1 MQSGHRTNALPSARG
16 NHKRED
22 IQPLNLRTIFGGM
35 IPLFIV
41 GHFSHHVL
49 TSITIPLIP
58 YIRSTF
64 DLDYTQSG
72 FVISAF
78 TLACGFGQLPA
89 GWLADRTEPRKL
101 LTIGISGVALAGILV
116 GLSQTYLLMI
126 VFLVLMGILSGGY
139 HPTAPPLISA
149 VAKPEHLG
157 KALGLH
163 NIGGGASHFLTPLI
177 AVAVANVW
185 GWRNAYLTMAIPT
198 AAFGIFFYLRLGQ
211 LTAREKASLSGKEKQ
226 KEPIASRP
234 ENMNRIVLFLIFSTF
249 TAAIIISVVSFIPL
263 FMVDHFHVSKRTAA
277 SLLSVIYVAVFWA
290 SPLGG
295 YLSDRLGGI
304 RVTFAVC
311 FIAGPVII
319 LLTVLPYGLGVF
331 TLFLLLGT
339 VIFARMSASET
350 FIVSKTPP
358 AIRSTVLGI
367 YFFTGMEG
375 GGILTPVLGY
385 AIDRLGFQT
394 AFTIAG
400 GAVFAVTLICAF
412 LLWEKRRKD

>member
-1 MQSGHRTNALPSARG
+1 
-16 NHKRED
+16 
-22 IQPLNLRTIFGGM
+22 LNLRAILGGM

-49 TSITIPLIP
+49 ISMTVPLFP
-58 YIRSTF
+58 FIRSDF
-64 DLDYTQSG
+64 GLDYTQSG
-72 FVISAF
+72 LVISAF
-78 TLACGFGQLPA
+78 TLACGIGQLPA
-89 GWLADRTEPRKL
+89 GWLADRVEPRKL
-101 LTIGISGVALAGILV
+101 LTVGISGVALAGILV

-149 VAKPEHLG
+149 LAKPEHLG

-177 AVAVANVW
+177 AVAVTNIW
-185 GWRNAYLTMAIPT
+185 GWRSAYLTMAIPT
-198 AAFGIFFYLRLGQ
+198 VAFGIFFYLRLGR
-211 LTAREKASLSGKEKQ
+211 LNARKRANHRRAERKEERIPSRTESLG
-226 KEPIASRP
+226 
-234 ENMNRIVLFLIFSTF
+234 RIVIFLIFSTF
-249 TAAIIISVVSFIPL
+249 TAAVILSVVSFIPL
-263 FMVDHFHVSKRTAA
+263 LIVDHFHVRKETAA
-277 SLLSVIYVAVFWA
+277 SLLSVAYIAVFWA

-295 YLSDRLGGI
+295 YLSDRIGSI

-319 LLTVLPYGLGVF
+319 LLTILPYGWGTYIL
-331 TLFLLLGT
+331 LILLGT

-358 AIRSTVLGI
+358 GIRSTVLGI

-385 AIDRLGFQT
+385 GIDRLGFQT

-400 GAVFAVTLICAF
+400 SATFAVTLLCAF
-412 LLWEKRRKD
+412 LLLEKRRKE

>member
-1 MQSGHRTNALPSARG
+1 
-16 NHKRED
+16 
-22 IQPLNLRTIFGGM
+22 LNLRTILGGM

-49 TSITIPLIP
+49 VSITVPLIP
-58 YIRSTF
+58 FIRSAF
-64 DLDYTQSG
+64 GLDYTQSG
-72 FVISAF
+72 LVISAF
-78 TLACGFGQLPA
+78 TLAGGIGQLPA
-89 GWLADRTEPRKL
+89 GWLADRVEPRKL
-101 LTIGISGVALAGILV
+101 LTVGISGVALAGILV

-126 VFLVLMGILSGGY
+126 VFLILMGILSGGY

-149 VAKPEHLG
+149 LAKPEHLG

-177 AVAVANVW
+177 AVAIANVW
-185 GWRNAYLTMAIPT
+185 GWRSAYLAMAIPT

-211 LTAREKASLSGKEKQ
+211 LNAREKANQSGAEKKEGA
-226 KEPIASRP
+226 IASRS
-234 ENMNRIVLFLIFSTF
+234 ESMRRIVIFLIFSTF

-263 FMVDHFHVSKRTAA
+263 LMVDHFHLSKRTAA

-295 YLSDRLGGI
+295 YLSDRVGSV
-304 RVTFAVC
+304 RVTLAVC

-319 LLTVLPYGLGVF
+319 LLTVFSYGVGIF
-331 TLFLLLGT
+331 TLFILLGT

-350 FIVSKTPP
+350 FLVSKTPP
-358 AIRSTVLGI
+358 GIRSTVLGI

-412 LLWEKRRKD
+412 LLSEKRREE

>member
-1 MQSGHRTNALPSARG
+1 
-16 NHKRED
+16 
-22 IQPLNLRTIFGGM
+22 LNLRTILGGM

-49 TSITIPLIP
+49 VSITVPLIP
-58 YIRSTF
+58 FIRSAF

-72 FVISAF
+72 LVISAF
-78 TLACGFGQLPA
+78 TLAGGIGQLPA
-89 GWLADRTEPRKL
+89 GWLADRVEPRKL
-101 LTIGISGVALAGILV
+101 LTMGISGVALAGILV

-149 VAKPEHLG
+149 LAKPEHLG

-177 AVAVANVW
+177 AVAIANVW
-185 GWRNAYLTMAIPT
+185 GWRSAYLAMAIPT
-198 AAFGIFFYLRLGQ
+198 AAFGIFFYLRLG
-211 LTAREKASLSGKEKQ
+211 LLNARKKASQGTAEKKE
-226 KEPIASRP
+226 EFIASRP
-234 ENMNRIVLFLIFSTF
+234 ERLSRIVIFLIFSTF
-249 TAAIIISVVSFIPL
+249 TAAIIISIVSFIPL
-263 FMVDHFHVSKRTAA
+263 LMVDHFHMSKKTAA
-277 SLLSVIYVAVFWA
+277 SLLSVVYFAVFWA

-295 YLSDRLGGI
+295 YLSDRVGSV
-304 RVTFAVC
+304 RVTLAVC

-319 LLTVLPYGLGVF
+319 LLTVLPFGFGVF
-331 TLFLLLGT
+331 TLLILLGT

-358 AIRSTVLGI
+358 GIRSTVLGI

-375 GGILTPVLGY
+375 GGMLTPVLGY
-385 AIDRLGFQT
+385 AIDRWGFQT

-412 LLWEKRRKD
+412 LLSEKSNSRGPTSERI

>member
-1 MQSGHRTNALPSARG
+1 MWSGYKTNAFPSARG
-16 NHKRED
+16 NRKREEF
-22 IQPLNLRTIFGGM
+22 QLLNLRTIWGGM

-58 YIRSTF
+58 FIRSTF

-72 FVISAF
+72 LVISAF
-78 TLACGFGQLPA
+78 TLACGIGQLPA
-89 GWLADRTEPRKL
+89 GWLADRVEPRKL
-101 LTIGISGVALAGILV
+101 LTVGISGVALAGILV

-126 VFLVLMGILSGGY
+126 VFLILMGILSGGY

-149 VAKPEHLG
+149 LAKPEHLG

-177 AVAVANVW
+177 AVAVTNIW
-185 GWRNAYLTMAIPT
+185 GWRSAYLAMAIPT
-198 AAFGIFFYLRLGQ
+198 ALFGLFFYLRLGQ
-211 LTAREKASLSGKEKQ
+211 LNARKKANQSGAEKEGLIMSQS
-226 KEPIASRP
+226 
-234 ENMNRIVLFLIFSTF
+234 ENMSRIVIFLIFSTF

-263 FMVDHFHVSKRTAA
+263 LMVDHFHLSKKAAA
-277 SLLSVIYVAVFWA
+277 SLLSVVYVAVFWA

-295 YLSDRLGGI
+295 YLSDRVGSV
-304 RVTFAVC
+304 RVTLAVC

-319 LLTVLPYGLGVF
+319 LLTVLPYGVGVF
-331 TLFLLLGT
+331 TLLILLGT

-358 AIRSTVLGI
+358 GIRSTVLGI
-367 YFFTGMEG
+367 YFFSGMEG

-412 LLWEKRRKD
+412 WLSEKRREE